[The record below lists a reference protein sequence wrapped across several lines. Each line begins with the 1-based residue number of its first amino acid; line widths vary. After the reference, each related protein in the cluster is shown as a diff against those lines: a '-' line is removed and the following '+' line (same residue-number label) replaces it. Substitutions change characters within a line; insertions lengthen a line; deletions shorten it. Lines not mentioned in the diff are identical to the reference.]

1 MLLFSQDLAS
11 SRANIDSGDASDA
24 GGQVGYNEEEED
36 GTFGLLDVGSI
47 PESRMASKRWSEQ
60 SML

>member
-11 SRANIDSGDASDA
+11 SRANMDSENASDA
-24 GGQVGYNEEEED
+24 GGQVGYNNEEKD
-36 GTFGLLDVGSI
+36 GTFGLLDASSI
-47 PESRMASKRWSEQ
+47 PESRMTFKRWSEQ